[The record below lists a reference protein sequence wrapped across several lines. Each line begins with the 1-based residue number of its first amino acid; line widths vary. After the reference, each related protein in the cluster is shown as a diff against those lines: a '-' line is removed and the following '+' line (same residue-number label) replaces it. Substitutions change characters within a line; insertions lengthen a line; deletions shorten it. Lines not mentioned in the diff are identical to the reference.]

1 MSTVATPPPPP
12 SAPASTGK
20 GRGKDEGETLAGRK
34 LPRAMV
40 FAIPV
45 VVLALTALLF
55 LVTPLQ
61 GAAGFVVV
69 ALLLYVIVQTILS
82 FTMEGPRQARDRL
95 ATTLIY
101 VCFALAMIPLVLI
114 IWYAI
119 SRGTRAL
126 SGDFL
131 THSMFGI
138 SSASTGGGATHA
150 IIGTLIVSLIAA
162 VIAVPLGI
170 FTAIYLVEYG
180 GKTWFGKTVSF
191 FVDVMT
197 GVPSI
202 VSGLFIYAFWLLTLG
217 FQKTA
222 FAGALSLVLLMLP
235 IVVRS
240 TEEMLK
246 LVHND
251 LREASYALGVPK
263 WRTIT
268 KIVLPTAM
276 SGIITGVMLGIARI
290 MGETA
295 PLLLLVGT
303 NIRINS
309 DPFTGQMETLPTYVN
324 KYFGLAAGNADSP
337 NADRAWAA
345 ALTLIIIIML
355 LNFGAR
361 IIARYTGVKQK

>member
-1 MSTVATPPPPP
+1 MSTATTPPA
-12 SAPASTGK
+12 APKRAAKS
-20 GRGKDEGETLAGRK
+20 EGDNLSGRK
-34 LPRAMV
+34 LPNLIV
-40 FAIPV
+40 WAIPV
-45 VVLALTALLF
+45 AALAITALLF
-55 LVTPLQ
+55 AITPLQ
-61 GAAGFVVV
+61 GDAGFIVV
-69 ALLLYVIVQTILS
+69 ALLLYVTLQTALS

-95 ATTLIY
+95 ASTLIY
-101 VCFALAMIPLVLI
+101 VCFALAMLPLVLI
-114 IWYAI
+114 IWYTI
-119 SRGTRAL
+119 TRGLRGFS
-126 SGDFL
+126 SGFL
-131 THSMFGI
+131 THSMFGV
-138 SSASTGGGATHA
+138 SSAAAGGGATHA
-150 IIGTLIVSLIAA
+150 ILGTLIVSLIAA

-180 GKTWFGKTVSF
+180 GKSAFGRTVSF

-217 FQKTA
+217 QQKTA
-222 FAGALSLVLLMLP
+222 LAGALSLVLLMLP

-309 DPFTGQMETLPTYVN
+309 DPFHGQMETLPTFVN
-324 KYFGLAAGNADSP
+324 KYFGLAAGDASSP

-345 ALTLIIIIML
+345 ALTLIVLIML

>member
-1 MSTVATPPPPP
+1 MTTTTTPGARQRP
-12 SAPASTGK
+12 T
-20 GRGKDEGETLAGRK
+20 KDEGGLSGRK
-34 LPRAMV
+34 LPKPLV
-40 FAIPV
+40 W
-45 VVLALTALLF
+45 ALPFVAV
-55 LVTPLQ
+55 LVTLGLFAVTELQ
-61 GAAGFVVV
+61 GDAGFIVVTLIVYV
-69 ALLLYVIVQTILS
+69 ALQTALS
-82 FTMEGPRQARDRL
+82 FTMEGPRQARDRM

-101 VCFALAMIPLVLI
+101 VSFLIALVPLILI
-114 IWYAI
+114 IWYTI
-119 SRGTRAL
+119 SRGIRAM
-126 SGDFL
+126 SMDFL
-131 THSMFGI
+131 THSMFGVQ
-138 SSASTGGGATHA
+138 SSMAGGGVTHA
-150 IIGTLIVSLIAA
+150 IIGTLLVSLIAA

-180 GKTWFGKTVSF
+180 GQNRFGRTVSF

-222 FAGALSLVLLMLP
+222 LAGALSLVLLMLP
-235 IVVRS
+235 IVIRS

-246 LVHND
+246 LVPND

-276 SGIITGVMLGIARI
+276 SGIITGVMLGVARI

-303 NIRINS
+303 SIRING
-309 DPFTGQMETLPTYVN
+309 DPFVGQMETLPTFIN
-324 KYFGLAAGNADSP
+324 KYFGLAAGDIASA

-345 ALTLIIIIML
+345 ALTLIVLIML
-355 LNFGAR
+355 LNLGAR
-361 IIARYTGVKQK
+361 ILARFTGVKQK

>member
-1 MSTVATPPPPP
+1 MSTATTP
-12 SAPASTGK
+12 SPAPSRSRRSDDSLT
-20 GRGKDEGETLAGRK
+20 GRK
-34 LPRAMV
+34 LSKPILLAL
-40 FAIPV
+40 PL
-45 VVLALTALLF
+45 VVLAVTYLLF
-55 LVTPLQ
+55 LVTGLQ
-61 GAAGFVVV
+61 GVAGFVVT
-69 ALLLYVIVQTILS
+69 ALLLYLLVQTVLS

-101 VCFALAMIPLVLI
+101 VCFALAMLPLVLI
-114 IWYAI
+114 IWYTI
-119 SRGTRAL
+119 SRGARAL
-126 SGDFL
+126 SMDFL
-131 THSMFGI
+131 TSSMFGVL
-138 SSASTGGGATHA
+138 SSEAGGGATHA
-150 IIGTLIVSLIAA
+150 LYGTLIVSLIAA
-162 VIAVPLGI
+162 AIAVPLGI

-180 GKTWFGKTVSF
+180 GKSWFGRTVSF

-217 FQKTA
+217 NNRTA
-222 FAGALSLVLLMLP
+222 LAGALSLVLLMLP

-246 LVHND
+246 LVHDD

-303 NIRINS
+303 NIRTNY
-309 DPFTGQMETLPTYVN
+309 DPFNGQMETLPTYVN
-324 KYFGLAAGNADSP
+324 KYFLLAAGNSESA

-345 ALTLIIIIML
+345 ALTLIIVIML

>member
-1 MSTVATPPPPP
+1 MTTTTTPPA
-12 SAPASTGK
+12 APASK
-20 GRGKDEGETLAGRK
+20 RAEGGLAGRK
-34 LPRAMV
+34 MSKPLV
-40 FAIPV
+40 WAIPV
-45 VVLALTALLF
+45 MAVALTLGLF
-55 LVTPLQ
+55 AVTELQ
-61 GAAGFVVV
+61 GDAGFVVV
-69 ALLLYVIVQTILS
+69 TLLVYLALQTALS
-82 FTMEGPRQARDRL
+82 FALEGPRQARDRM
-95 ATTLIY
+95 ATTTIY
-101 VCFALAMIPLVLI
+101 VSFLIALVPLILI
-114 IWYAI
+114 IWYTI
-119 SRGTRAL
+119 SRGMRAM
-126 SGDFL
+126 SMGFL
-131 THSMFGI
+131 THSMFGVQS
-138 SSASTGGGATHA
+138 SSAGGGATHA
-150 IIGTLIVSLIAA
+150 IVGTLLVSLIAA
-162 VIAVPLGI
+162 AIAVPLGI

-180 GKTWFGKTVSF
+180 GKSRFGKTVSF

-222 FAGALSLVLLMLP
+222 LAGALSLVLLMLP

-251 LREASYALGVPK
+251 LREAAYALGVPK

-268 KIVLPTAM
+268 KVVLPTAM
-276 SGIITGVMLGIARI
+276 SGIITGVMLGVARI

-303 NIRINS
+303 SVRING
-309 DPFTGQMETLPTYVN
+309 DPFAGQMETLPTYVN
-324 KYFGLAAGNADSP
+324 KYFGLAAGDVASA

-345 ALTLIIIIML
+345 ALTLIVLIML

-361 IIARYTGVKQK
+361 VVARYTGVKQK

>member
-1 MSTVATPPPPP
+1 MSTP
-12 SAPASTGK
+12 SAAPRRTK
-20 GRGKDEGETLAGRK
+20 REGDSLAGRK
-34 LPRAMV
+34 LPTPIVWAV
-40 FAIPV
+40 PVVAAGLTLLLFAI
-45 VVLALTALLF
+45 
-55 LVTPLQ
+55 TPLQ

-69 ALLLYVIVQTILS
+69 ALLMYLVLQTALS
-82 FTMEGPRQARDRL
+82 FAMEGPRQARDRM

-101 VCFALAMIPLVLI
+101 VCFALALLPLVLI
-114 IWYAI
+114 IWYTL
-119 SRGTRAL
+119 SRGLRAL
-126 SGDFL
+126 DLNFL
-131 THSMFGI
+131 THSMFGVA
-138 SSASTGGGATHA
+138 SAMPGGGATHA
-150 IIGTLIVSLIAA
+150 LMGTIIVSLIAA

-180 GKTWFGKTVSF
+180 GQTWFGRTVSF

-222 FAGALSLVLLMLP
+222 LAGALSLVLLMLP

-276 SGIITGVMLGIARI
+276 SGIITGVMLGVARI

-309 DPFTGQMETLPTYVN
+309 DPFTGQMETLPTFVN
-324 KYFGLAAGNADSP
+324 KYFNLAAGDPTSP

-345 ALTLIIIIML
+345 ALTLIILIML
-355 LNFGAR
+355 LNLGAR
-361 IIARYTGVKQK
+361 ILARYTGVKQK

>member
-1 MSTVATPPPPP
+1 MTTTTTGGTPRAKR
-12 SAPASTGK
+12 SKS
-20 GRGKDEGETLAGRK
+20 EGGLAGRK
-34 LPRAMV
+34 MPTALV
-40 FAIPV
+40 WAIPFAA
-45 VVLALTALLF
+45 VLITLGLF
-55 LVTPLQ
+55 AVTELQ
-61 GAAGFVVV
+61 GDAGFVVV
-69 ALLLYVIVQTILS
+69 TLLVYVLLQTVLS
-82 FTMEGPRQARDRL
+82 FTMEGPRQARDRM
-95 ATTLIY
+95 ATTVIY
-101 VCFALAMIPLVLI
+101 VSFLIALVPLILI

-119 SRGTRAL
+119 SRGLRAM
-126 SGDFL
+126 SAEFL
-131 THSMFGI
+131 THSMFGVQ
-138 SSASTGGGATHA
+138 SSMSGGGATHA
-150 IIGTLIVSLIAA
+150 IIGTLLVSLIAA

-180 GKTWFGKTVSF
+180 GKNRFGRTVSF

-222 FAGALSLVLLMLP
+222 LAGALSLVLLMLP

-246 LVHND
+246 LVPGD
-251 LREASYALGVPK
+251 LREAAYALGVPK

-268 KIVLPTAM
+268 KVVLPTAM
-276 SGIITGVMLGIARI
+276 SGIITGVMLGLARI

-303 NIRINS
+303 SVRING

-324 KYFGLAAGNADSP
+324 KYFGLAAGDVASA

-345 ALTLIIIIML
+345 ALTLIALIML
-355 LNFGAR
+355 LNLGAR
-361 IIARYTGVKQK
+361 VLARFTGVKQK

>member
-1 MSTVATPPPPP
+1 MSTKTTPSP
-12 SAPASTGK
+12 APQRAK
-20 GRGKDEGETLAGRK
+20 GEGDSLAGRK
-34 LPRAMV
+34 LSPALV
-40 FAIPV
+40 AAVPL
-45 VVLALTALLF
+45 LALGITFALFAL
-55 LVTPLQ
+55 TPLQ
-61 GAAGFVVV
+61 GTAGF
-69 ALLLYVIVQTILS
+69 IVTAVLVYLILQTVLS
-82 FTMEGPRQARDRL
+82 FTMEGPRQARDRM

-101 VCFALAMIPLVLI
+101 VCFALAMLPLVLI
-114 IWYAI
+114 IWYAL
-119 SRGTRAL
+119 SRGLRAMT
-126 SGDFL
+126 GDFL
-131 THSMFGI
+131 THSMFGVA
-138 SSASTGGGATHA
+138 SASAGGGATHA
-150 IIGTLIVSLIAA
+150 ILGTIIVSLIAA

-180 GKTWFGKTVSF
+180 GKTFFGRTVSF

-222 FAGALSLVLLMLP
+222 LAGALSLVLLMLP

-276 SGIITGVMLGIARI
+276 SGIITGVMLGVARI

-309 DPFTGQMETLPTYVN
+309 DPFNGQMETLPTFVN
-324 KYFGLAAGNADSP
+324 KYFNLAAGDAASP

-345 ALTLIIIIML
+345 ALTLIILIML

-361 IIARYTGVKQK
+361 ILARFTGVKQK